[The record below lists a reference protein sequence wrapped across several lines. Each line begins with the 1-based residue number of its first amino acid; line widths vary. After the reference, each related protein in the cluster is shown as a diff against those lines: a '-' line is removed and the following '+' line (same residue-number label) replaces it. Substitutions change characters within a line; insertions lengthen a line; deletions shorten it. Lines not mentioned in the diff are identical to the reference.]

1 MKERAKKVYEQRQN
15 DIMREIKKVPYI
27 EAILKIFEECNKI
40 EKNEE
45 YLWKIRIK
53 EGVTYA
59 WGDWSR
65 VVLTFGNLSKTKMKE
80 YDINDV
86 ISKKIKTL
94 NSSMLLKI
102 SQISEKEMEK
112 IYLYF
117 FKELSNEYDVKY
129 DGTYLEIELKL

>member
-1 MKERAKKVYEQRQN
+1 MNERAKKVYEQRQN

-27 EAILKIFEECNKI
+27 EAILRIFEESNKVI
-40 EKNEE
+40 KNEE

-53 EGVTYA
+53 EGTTYA

-65 VVLTFGNLSKTKMKE
+65 VVLTFGNLSKTKMKK

-86 ISKKIKTL
+86 INKKIKTL
-94 NSSMLLKI
+94 NSSMIFAI
-102 SQISEKEMEK
+102 SEISEKEMEK

-117 FKELSNEYDVKY
+117 YKELSKEYYVKY